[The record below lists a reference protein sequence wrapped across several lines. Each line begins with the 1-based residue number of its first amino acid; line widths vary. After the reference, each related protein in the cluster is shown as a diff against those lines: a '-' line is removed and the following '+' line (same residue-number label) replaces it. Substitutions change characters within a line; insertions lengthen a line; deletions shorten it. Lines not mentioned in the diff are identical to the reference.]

1 VELTTKASFGPARF
15 IQLQAAEGSLL
26 LIPAS
31 EELLLVT
38 VTGRDV
44 PLGLTRL
51 EMLKAAERM
60 R

>member
-1 VELTTKASFGPARF
+1 
-15 IQLQAAEGSLL
+15 LL
-26 LIPAS
+26 LVPATT
-31 EELLLVT
+31 ELLLVA

-51 EMLKAAERM
+51 EMLKAAERL